1 MFEESVK
8 RVVKRGTM
16 QEAIYADLR
25 LSLMKGRFD
34 PGQMMTIHA
43 LADAFGASTMP
54 VREALRQLVAENGL
68 SVQANGTIQVPAV
81 SVSRLRDLCT
91 ARLALEGLATR
102 MACERLDAATLRHLK
117 RLIDEHEQ
125 SIEHD
130 GIYSS
135 LEKNQ
140 EFHFLIYAASGSSVL
155 PSLIESL
162 WLQYGP
168 YMRVI
173 SRHVETD
180 TSSTFQRNGTDYHH
194 VLVTAFEKGDADAAQ
209 AAMEADIQRT
219 TDLLL
224 DVLAAQTTAGPA
236 NTSFTLH
243 SPERP

>member
-1 MFEESVK
+1 MFEKTVK

-34 PGQMMTIHA
+34 PGQTMTIHA

-54 VREALRQLVAENGL
+54 VREALRQLIAENGL
-68 SVQANGTIQVPAV
+68 SVQPNGTIQVPEV

-102 MACERLDAATLRHLK
+102 VACERLDAATLRQLK

-125 SIEHD
+125 AIEHD
-130 GIYSS
+130 GIYTS

-140 EFHFLIYAASGSSVL
+140 EFHFLIYATSGSTVL

-173 SRHVETD
+173 SRHMESD
-180 TSSTFQRNGTDYHH
+180 TSNEFQRNGTDYHH
-194 VLVTAFEKGDADAAQ
+194 VLLNAFEKGDADAAQ

-224 DVLAAQTTAGPA
+224 EVLQNEASAQSASAP
-236 NTSFTLH
+236 LL